1 VAASDDD
8 DAFWMDRA
16 LAEAR
21 RGLGFVEP
29 NPPVGAVIVSGG
41 AIVAAGFHA
50 AYGSPHA
57 EVMAL
62 AQAGARARDATLYVT
77 LEPCCHWGKTPPCA
91 DALIGAGI
99 ARVVAALRDPFP
111 KVDGAGFDRLRAAGI
126 AVECGRGTEDAQR
139 LMGPYLKRQATGR
152 PYVIAKWAM
161 TLDGKIAAR
170 TGVSRW
176 ISGEASRMLVHEL
189 RGKVDAIIVGINTAL
204 ADDPELT
211 ARPPGP
217 RTAVRVVLDSQA
229 KLPLGSRLAKTARA
243 VPVLVAVSG
252 RAPIERRD
260 ALAASGCEVVE
271 FAGQAV
277 PIGDLLD
284 ELGGRGMTNVLVE
297 GGGRVLGAFWD
308 EGEVDAAEVY
318 LAPLIGGGG
327 HEFTPVRGEGVDR
340 MTQALRMQDVEV
352 IERNGDILL
361 RGTFPRPWRLMGLNS
376 SA

>member
-340 MTQALRMQDVEV
+340 ITQALRMQDVEV

>member
-1 VAASDDD
+1 MAASDDD

>member
-1 VAASDDD
+1 
-8 DAFWMDRA
+8 
-16 LAEAR
+16 
-21 RGLGFVEP
+21 
-29 NPPVGAVIVSGG
+29 
-41 AIVAAGFHA
+41 
-50 AYGSPHA
+50 
-57 EVMAL
+57 
-62 AQAGARARDATLYVT
+62 
-77 LEPCCHWGKTPPCA
+77 
-91 DALIGAGI
+91 
-99 ARVVAALRDPFP
+99 
-111 KVDGAGFDRLRAAGI
+111 
-126 AVECGRGTEDAQR
+126 
-139 LMGPYLKRQATGR
+139 
-152 PYVIAKWAM
+152 
-161 TLDGKIAAR
+161 
-170 TGVSRW
+170 
-176 ISGEASRMLVHEL
+176 MLVHEL